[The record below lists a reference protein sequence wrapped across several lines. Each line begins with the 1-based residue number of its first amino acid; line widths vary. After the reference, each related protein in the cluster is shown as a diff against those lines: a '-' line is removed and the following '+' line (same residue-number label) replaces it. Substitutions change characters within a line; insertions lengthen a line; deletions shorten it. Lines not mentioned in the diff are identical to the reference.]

1 MGRKVICT
9 ILLAVAIMSVTKN
22 TNQNDIYIYIYIYEF
37 TFRNDSIK
45 RNLVLLFKKNVI
57 IIFCKQFDNQ
67 TNRQLIQTV

>member
-9 ILLAVAIMSVTKN
+9 ILLAVEIMSVTKN
-22 TNQNDIYIYIYIYEF
+22 INQNDIYIYIYIYEF

>member
-9 ILLAVAIMSVTKN
+9 ILLAVEIMSVTKN
-22 TNQNDIYIYIYIYEF
+22 INQNDIYIYIYEF